1 MSKKASTATTPEEA
15 GEISRLRAWSIAIRP
30 HTLPAGVA
38 PVVVGTGLAMHR
50 SVFAPVEAGFALVGA
65 LLLQIGTNL
74 ANDYFD
80 AEQGVDSADSPG
92 YTRVT
97 QSGLI
102 AGRRVFRA
110 AMASFALAFVSG
122 LYLVYVGGVPILV
135 VGLASIASGLAYSGG
150 PYPIGYHGLGD
161 LFTFVFFGIVAVAGT
176 YYVQA
181 AAHVPGA
188 LPTWIPP
195 GTLPLE
201 AIVASLPMAG
211 LITAILVV
219 NNIRDIEDD
228 RRSGK
233 RTLAVLLG
241 YRWSRVEYL
250 TLFTLA
256 YLVPLWF
263 AIQPEY
269 GLAVLL
275 PLSTLPVAI
284 SATRRVLGH
293 RDTSGLNPALERTVQ
308 LVGAFA
314 LLFAIG
320 MAV

>member
-1 MSKKASTATTPEEA
+1 MSEKASTAPTA
-15 GEISRLRAWSIAIRP
+15 SGSGEVSRARAWLIAIRP
-30 HTLPAGVA
+30 HTLPAGIA
-38 PVVVGTGLAMHR
+38 PVVVGTGLAIHR
-50 SVFAPVEAGFALVGA
+50 GVFAPVEAAFALVGA

-110 AMASFALAFVSG
+110 ALASFALAFVSG
-122 LYLVYVGGVPILV
+122 LYLVSVGGVPILV

-176 YYVQA
+176 FYVQA
-181 AAHVPGA
+181 AVHVPGSF
-188 LPTWIPP
+188 PTWIPR
-195 GTLPLE
+195 GTLPME
-201 AIVASLPMAG
+201 AILASLPMAG

-219 NNIRDIEDD
+219 NNIRDIEAD

-241 YRWSRVEYL
+241 YRWSRVEYVAL
-250 TLFTLA
+250 LA
-256 YLVPLWF
+256 LSYLVPLWF
-263 AIQPEY
+263 ATRAEY
-269 GLAVLL
+269 GLPVLL
-275 PLSTLPVAI
+275 PFLTLPVAI
-284 SATRRVLGH
+284 VTTRRVLSY
-293 RDTSGLNPALERTVQ
+293 RDTAGLNPALERTVQ

-320 MAV
+320 LAV